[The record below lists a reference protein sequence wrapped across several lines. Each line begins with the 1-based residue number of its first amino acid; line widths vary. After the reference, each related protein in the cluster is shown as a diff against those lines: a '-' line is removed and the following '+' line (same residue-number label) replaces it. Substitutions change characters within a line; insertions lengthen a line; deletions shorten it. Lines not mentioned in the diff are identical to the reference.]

1 MADND
6 SRQHILD
13 EEHLRL
19 LSIGYWISGATTA
32 FFSLFALMY
41 VAMGFFV
48 EWITVHTPSG
58 SQQAPPRGIGLFIAV
73 FGLGFFLILIALAG
87 LKFYAGLCIK
97 RRKARGLC
105 LVVAGV
111 SCLGIPY
118 GTVLGVFSFVVLT
131 RTSVAALFDP
141 TASMAADR
149 NPVSGT

>member
-1 MADND
+1 MTDND
-6 SRQHILD
+6 LRQYILD
-13 EEHLRL
+13 DEHLRL

-48 EWITVHTPSG
+48 EWAVVHTPSS
-58 SQQAPPRGIGLFIAV
+58 SQGPPPRGIGLLIAGV
-73 FGLGFFLILIALAG
+73 GLGIFLMLIVLAG
-87 LKFYAGLCIK
+87 LKVYAGLCIK
-97 RRKARGLC
+97 RRRARGFC

-118 GTVLGVFSFVVLT
+118 GTVLGVFSFIVLT
-131 RTSVAALFDP
+131 RASVAALFGP
-141 TASMAADR
+141 MAPMTVDA